1 MTDSAVKVLA
11 FAGSLREDSYNKAL
25 IRAARLV
32 AGDGMTVEIVEL
44 DDIPLYDA
52 DVEAEGDPPAV
63 TEFKERIAAADA
75 LLIST
80 PEYQHSVSGV
90 LKNALDWASRPPGSA
105 PITGKP
111 AAILGATTGRYG
123 TARAQEDLRSILS
136 YNDCPTVMSP
146 EVLVAGA
153 GSKVDDSGE
162 VVDDTTLEFIGHL
175 LEELRQLTLLHRSK
189 EY

>member
-1 MTDSAVKVLA
+1 MSDSAVKVLA
-11 FAGSLREDSYNKAL
+11 FAGSLREDSYNRAL
-25 IRAARLV
+25 LRAAERI
-32 AGDGMTVEIVEL
+32 AGDDMTIEIVEL
-44 DDIPLYDA
+44 DDIPLYDR
-52 DVEAEGDPPAV
+52 DVEAQGDPAPVSA
-63 TEFKERIAAADA
+63 FKERIAAADA

-123 TARAQEDLRSILS
+123 TARAQEDLRSILT
-136 YNDCPTVMSP
+136 YNDCPTVPSP

-153 GSKVDDSGE
+153 GDKVDENGE
-162 VVDDTTLEFIGHL
+162 VVDDTTLEFIGEL
-175 LEELRQLTLLHRSK
+175 LDELQELTLLHRSK